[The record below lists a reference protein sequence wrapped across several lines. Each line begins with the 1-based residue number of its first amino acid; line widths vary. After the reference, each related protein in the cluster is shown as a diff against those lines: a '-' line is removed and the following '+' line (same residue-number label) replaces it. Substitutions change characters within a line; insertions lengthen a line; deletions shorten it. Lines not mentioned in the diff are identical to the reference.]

1 MVLALTPLALLSA
14 LLTYEVA
21 QHRFIVALPLGV
33 CAAGYVLAAERWHE
47 TPLQI
52 VMALGVSGL
61 VALVAVIALLPWGQM
76 RNNGE
81 KKTFPE

>member
-1 MVLALTPLALLSA
+1 
-14 LLTYEVA
+14 
-21 QHRFIVALPLGV
+21 
-33 CAAGYVLAAERWHE
+33 
-47 TPLQI
+47 
-52 VMALGVSGL
+52 LGVSGL